1 MSKSNSASPIEYLL
15 DSSVV
20 RPMLLGT
27 RAYQQYFATQ
37 FEDQPCYISP
47 YIQME
52 MYRSYLRN
60 VIEFYFTLRLST
72 IDGFSGALT
81 FWSNRYQG
89 SKHKAVQ
96 QLVAQLLRE
105 RFSTQSLDT
114 KESALHAIEI
124 LIDEFT
130 ENLQSQ
136 FQQVSTDS
144 TQCSR
149 ALVQFDATG
158 KDEETRGDRSQAIAQ
173 FSAQFD
179 DVSRC
184 RSHCRIHD
192 FLLNDHR
199 TTLETYV
206 QQAAELPKNVVSRG
220 FLVMADTLKTV
231 LEQGES
237 ACSCK
242 CCERIGDVVIALD
255 APRHLQLEHTDQ
267 AFDYL
272 CPPIAQPHRKHP
284 SETKIIQKINDR
296 DKSSF

>member
-1 MSKSNSASPIEYLL
+1 MSKSNAPRPIEHLL

-27 RAYQQYFATQ
+27 RAYQKYFATQ
-37 FEDQPCYISP
+37 FQDQPCYISP

-60 VIEFYFTLRLST
+60 VIEFYFTLRLTT
-72 IDGFSGALT
+72 IESFSDALT

-105 RFSTQSLDT
+105 RFSAPDLHR
-114 KESALHAIEI
+114 KESAIQAIEV
-124 LIDEFT
+124 LIDEFIET
-130 ENLQSQ
+130 IQSQ
-136 FQQVSTDS
+136 FRQISTDS
-144 TQCSR
+144 TQCAR
-149 ALVQFDATG
+149 ASIQFEVDCKG
-158 KDEETRGDRSQAIAQ
+158 RERIPVDYSQRMAEFTAK
-173 FSAQFD
+173 FD
-179 DVSRC
+179 DVSTC

-199 TTLETYV
+199 TILETYV
-206 QQAAELPKNVVSRG
+206 KQAEELQKNDVSRG
-220 FLVMADTLKTV
+220 FLTIVNTLKMV
-231 LEQGES
+231 LERGES
-237 ACSCK
+237 ACSCN

-272 CPPIAQPHRKHP
+272 CPPVAQPHRRHP
-284 SETKIIQKINDR
+284 SETKVIQEN
-296 DKSSF
+296 

>member
-1 MSKSNSASPIEYLL
+1 MPKSNLPNPIEHLL

-37 FEDQPCYISP
+37 FQDQPCYISP

-60 VIEFYFTLRLST
+60 VIEFYFTLRLTT
-72 IDGFSGALT
+72 IESFSDALT

-96 QLVAQLLRE
+96 QLVAQLLHE
-105 RFSTQSLDT
+105 RFSTPSLHT
-114 KESALHAIEI
+114 KEAAMQAIEV
-124 LIDEFT
+124 LMDEFIET
-130 ENLQSQ
+130 IQSQ

-144 TQCSR
+144 TQCAR
-149 ALVQFDATG
+149 ASVQLDVTWKDA
-158 KDEETRGDRSQAIAQ
+158 ETKVDRSQTIAQ
-173 FSAQFD
+173 FAAEFD

-184 RSHCRIHD
+184 RNHCRIHD
-192 FLLNDHR
+192 FLLIDHR

-206 QQAAELPKNVVSRG
+206 QQAEELPKNSVSRG
-220 FLVMADTLKTV
+220 FLVIVETLKTI
-231 LEQGES
+231 LDQGES

-284 SETKIIQKINDR
+284 SETKVIQENK
-296 DKSSF
+296 

>member
-1 MSKSNSASPIEYLL
+1 MSKSNLPHPIEHLL

-37 FEDQPCYISP
+37 FQDQPCYISP

-72 IDGFSGALT
+72 IENFSDALT

-96 QLVAQLLRE
+96 QLVAQLLRD
-105 RFSTQSLDT
+105 RFSTPSLDT
-114 KESALHAIEI
+114 KESAIQAIEI
-124 LIDEFT
+124 LMDEFID
-130 ENLQSQ
+130 NLQSQ
-136 FQQVSTDS
+136 FRQINTDS
-144 TQCSR
+144 TQCAR
-149 ALVQFDATG
+149 ASIQFEVDWNG
-158 KDEETRGDRSQAIAQ
+158 RERIPVDQSQKLSEFAAK
-173 FSAQFD
+173 FD
-179 DVSRC
+179 DVSTC

-199 TTLETYV
+199 MIVETYV
-206 QQAAELPKNVVSRG
+206 KQAEELQKNDASRG
-220 FLVMADTLKTV
+220 FLTIVTTLKTI
-231 LEQGES
+231 LERGES
-237 ACSCK
+237 VCSCK

-272 CPPIAQPHRKHP
+272 CAPIAQPHRKHP
-284 SETKIIQKINDR
+284 SETKIIQEN
-296 DKSSF
+296 